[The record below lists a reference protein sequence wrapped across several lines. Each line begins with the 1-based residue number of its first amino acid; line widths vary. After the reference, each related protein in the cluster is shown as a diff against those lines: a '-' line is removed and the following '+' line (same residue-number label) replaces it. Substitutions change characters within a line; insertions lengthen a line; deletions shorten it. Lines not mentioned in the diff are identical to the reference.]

1 MIDSP
6 SSHVVDGLK
15 AHGDELIGVGSALDF
30 LAQDEDVV
38 QDGELRERPVCV
50 CVCGEISH
58 DIERSGKRVWVRR
71 GTDHS
76 VVDVDRITV
85 RWI

>member
-6 SSHVVDGLK
+6 SSHVVDRLK
-15 AHGDELIGVGSALDF
+15 AHGDKLVGVGSALDF

-50 CVCGEISH
+50 CGEISH
-58 DIERSGKRVWVRR
+58 DIERSGKRVCVRR

-76 VVDVDRITV
+76 VVDVDQITV